1 MWRWPWHASRW
12 RCLVGFCCSTGT
24 TALRFQAF
32 SHGRSGS
39 SSGMTFPYAPCD
51 MPAQKDAH
59 QGTRGE
65 GGDFWVGIHM
75 QSGLAR
81 TTVNKQCI
89 PPRAGRGS
97 MGLEEL
103 NGRKN
108 WVCLQ

>member
-1 MWRWPWHASRW
+1 MSLLPAPKMKCGDGLGTPHGGDVSWASAVALAQLHFASR
-12 RCLVGFCCSTGT
+12 LSPMG
-24 TALRFQAF
+24 
-32 SHGRSGS
+32 
-39 SSGMTFPYAPCD
+39 
-51 MPAQKDAH
+51 AQKDAH

-65 GGDFWVGIHM
+65 GGDFWVGIRM